1 MSEKVDVRLLTRLEV
16 EDQFGISKRFL
27 ELAVRRGD
35 GPPIVRIGR
44 SVRYRASDIYK
55 WIDAQIEGGAHEA

>member
-27 ELAVRRGD
+27 ELAVSRGD